1 MAVDG
6 SLIFNTKIDTSGL
19 NSDIAKINKAI
30 AQAQS
35 KAQSGQGRQHKLLSS
50 RLINRFRRQ
59 KTLQSVKLL
68 PHKKKP
74 NRLKIRQSKPHRQRK
89 RYQNQSSNQPK
100 MLLIRLRVQLSEI
113 PRKSAK
119 AQMILAKALRNQFL

>member
-35 KAQSGQGRQHKLLSS
+35 KADST
-50 RLINRFRRQ
+50 NC
-59 KTLQSVKLL
+59 
-68 PHKKKP
+68 
-74 NRLKIRQSKPHRQRK
+74 
-89 RYQNQSSNQPK
+89 
-100 MLLIRLRVQLSEI
+100 
-113 PRKSAK
+113 
-119 AQMILAKALRNQFL
+119 

>member
-35 KAQSGQGRQHKLLSS
+35 KAQSGG
-50 RLINRFRRQ
+50 
-59 KTLQSVKLL
+59 
-68 PHKKKP
+68 
-74 NRLKIRQSKPHRQRK
+74 
-89 RYQNQSSNQPK
+89 
-100 MLLIRLRVQLSEI
+100 
-113 PRKSAK
+113 K
-119 AQMILAKALRNQFL
+119 ADSTNC